1 MKAPPADFLK
11 GAAFKKVASP
21 ARIELTASG
30 LGNLR
35 SIRLS
40 YGDTPLSFYTVFSKS
55 ETKDCIARLFPA

>member
-11 GAAFKKVASP
+11 EAAFKKVASP

-40 YGDTPLSFYTVFSKS
+40 YGDTPLSFLHRFFK
-55 ETKDCIARLFPA
+55 K

>member
-1 MKAPPADFLK
+1 M
-11 GAAFKKVASP
+11 VSP

-40 YGDTPLSFYTVFSKS
+40 YGDDPNTCLPFFAVKGNKKMRP
-55 ETKDCIARLFPA
+55 ENARAVPWRLPER

>member
-11 GAAFKKVASP
+11 EAAFKKVVSP

-40 YGDTPLSFYTVFSKS
+40 YGDTPLSFLHRFFK
-55 ETKDCIARLFPA
+55 K